1 MTDRTLT
8 WPQDE
13 VRPLPLEWID
23 ERLHRYR
30 LAQPKVEKRM
40 AESLERYGQ
49 VSPVVICLQEEEYVL
64 IDGFKRLTAARRLKG
79 MTSLQSRRMDVD
91 EQGAKAAIYNL
102 NRIGQRPWSWKKRGS
117 STRWFVK
124 TGCHK
129 SKRPSCWGVTRAGS
143 TVAWRCWNVL
153 ATRRGKNFGWD
164 Y

>member
-64 IDGFKRLTAARRLKG
+64 IDGFKRLTAAKRLKG
-79 MTSLQSRRMDVD
+79 MTSLQARRLTAEASED
-91 EQGAKAAIYNL
+91 
-102 NRIGQRPWSWKKRGS
+102 
-117 STRWFVK
+117 FVK
-124 TGCHK
+124 EL
-129 SKRPSCWGVTRAGS
+129 RLP
-143 TVAWRCWNVL
+143 
-153 ATRRGKNFGWD
+153 
-164 Y
+164 